1 MLGNTLSDA
10 DDERDLGLE
19 SLLDTG
25 GGNGGR
31 DEEGGRSG
39 ASLLDGFR
47 HILEDG
53 EVEMSRASLLGVRST
68 NDLGSY

>member
-25 GGNGGR
+25 GGNGR
-31 DEEGGRSG
+31 TVK
-39 ASLLDGFR
+39 FF
-47 HILEDG
+47 
-53 EVEMSRASLLGVRST
+53 VRSR
-68 NDLGSY
+68 